1 MYCRIIGEKLSKS
14 SPFIFHS
21 PIILHLCSKKI
32 DDCLSNPPRLLS
44 SEHLNMSSKP
54 CQKVNWRKSLSTQ
67 SIHFETNTK
76 FPTPLLSEKTQHLLM
91 SSSSNKSANFPCI
104 LSRAAVEK
112 LLGVY
117 MNSYTQKCQPAK
129 KFISEM
135 KKGGLL
141 ASGGSWKSQEY
152 TIRSLWYLI
161 LGKP

>member
-1 MYCRIIGEKLSKS
+1 MYCRIIGEKLPKS

-32 DDCLSNPPRLLS
+32 DDCFSNPPRLLS
-44 SEHLNMSSKP
+44 SEHLNMSPKP
-54 CQKVNWRKSLSTQ
+54 RQKVNRRKSLSTQ

-76 FPTPLLSEKTQHLLM
+76 FPTPLLSEKNSAAL
-91 SSSSNKSANFPCI
+91 SSSSNKIANFPCV

-129 KFISEM
+129 KFISGME
-135 KKGGLL
+135 KGGLL
-141 ASGGSWKSQEY
+141 ASGGSWKSQKY